1 MKFTVT
7 ATLSASPLAVYD
19 AWMSTDGHSH
29 MTGSPAVIDP
39 RVGGLFVAWDG
50 YITGRTV
57 SLDPA
62 RKIVQAWRCADFDAD
77 DPDSVVEVTLEPQG
91 GGTKVSLCH
100 VDVPDSRT
108 ELRDGG
114 WAESYFGP
122 MQQYFGG

>member
-1 MKFTVT
+1 
-7 ATLSASPLAVYD
+7 
-19 AWMSTDGHSH
+19 MSTDGHSH

-62 RKIVQAWRCADFDAD
+62 GKIVQAWRCADFDAD
-77 DPDSVVEVTLEPQG
+77 DPDSVIEVTLEPQG

-100 VDVPDSRT
+100 IDVPDSRT

-114 WAESYFGP
+114 WVESYFGP